1 MGPRPANHSA
11 RSFILWVPPLPRA
24 DGVGPGN
31 LVLPLLPP
39 SSPRRPLHFLP
50 PLLGPCQ
57 LIRLSRCHSSP
68 GLVASRLTP
77 GLPTAIHTTRDI
89 RVHQGFSAGDDPA
102 PRGRWATFRDI
113 CGCHDRRCTWHR
125 VAGPGLLL
133 TPGHPH
139 ASAVRGGTGGRTSL
153 TALLPCPPRC
163 PPAPFTPSAPGP
175 FRPIAQHRRLPPPA
189 GARSSSAGGPGGH
202 SPATQPDT
210 GGHVLCDPTHGRS
223 PEESGAETERRWRAT
238 GCGGERSGV

>member
-1 MGPRPANHSA
+1 M
-11 RSFILWVPPLPRA
+11 PPLPRA

-39 SSPRRPLHFLP
+39 SSPRWPLHFLP

-102 PRGRWATFRDI
+102 PRGRWATFRDMWLSRQEVHLASS
-113 CGCHDRRCTWHR
+113 GGARVAAHPRTPPRVSRARGDRRAYEFDGSAALPSPLPSRPVHTLGARPLPAHR
-125 VAGPGLLL
+125 
-133 TPGHPH
+133 
-139 ASAVRGGTGGRTSL
+139 SA
-153 TALLPCPPRC
+153 
-163 PPAPFTPSAPGP
+163 PPAPASSRGTFKQRGRAWGT
-175 FRPIAQHRRLPPPA
+175 LA
-189 GARSSSAGGPGGH
+189 GDTAR
-202 SPATQPDT
+202 
-210 GGHVLCDPTHGRS
+210 HGRTR
-223 PEESGAETERRWRAT
+223 P
-238 GCGGERSGV
+238 V

>member
-1 MGPRPANHSA
+1 M
-11 RSFILWVPPLPRA
+11 
-24 DGVGPGN
+24 
-31 LVLPLLPP
+31 LPLLPP

-163 PPAPFTPSAPGP
+163 PSAPFTPSAPGP
-175 FRPIAQHRRLPPPA
+175 FWPIAQHRRLPPPA
-189 GARSSSAGGPGGH
+189 GARSSSAGGPGRH